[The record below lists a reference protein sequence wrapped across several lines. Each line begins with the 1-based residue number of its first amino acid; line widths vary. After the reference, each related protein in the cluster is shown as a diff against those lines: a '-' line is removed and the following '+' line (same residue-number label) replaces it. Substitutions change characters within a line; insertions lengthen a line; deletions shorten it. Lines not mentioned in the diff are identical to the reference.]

1 MFLWLLTV
9 CMLQWCTVQAS
20 YEVVFEDAECFDIN
34 KKYIKECEINVDYDS
49 TYGSKMDAYLEILE
63 IPYDS
68 IKLEIDTF
76 TTQMGEYTLPM
87 AIHLEDDLCEFAK
100 KKNSLG
106 YLFIQSVNIQTCPPK
121 PGIYEQER
129 FVIGNMMDALPPSFP
144 EGHYLL
150 NSTLSSEEIILFRL
164 NLYVRVY

>member
-9 CMLQWCTVQAS
+9 CMLQCTVQAS

-34 KKYIKECEINVDYDS
+34 EKYVKECEINVDYDS
-49 TYGSKMDAYLEILE
+49 EYGSKLDAYLEILG

-68 IKLEIDTF
+68 IKLEVDTF

-87 AIHLEDDLCEFAK
+87 AIHLEGDLCKFAEE
-100 KKNSLG
+100 KNSMG
-106 YLFIQSVNIQTCPPK
+106 YLFIKSVNIEICPPK
-121 PGIYEQER
+121 PGIYKQER
-129 FVIGNMMDALPPSFP
+129 FVINNMDALPSSFP

-150 NSTLSSEEIILFRL
+150 NSTLSSEDIVLFRI
-164 NLYVRVY
+164 NLYIRVY

>member
-9 CMLQWCTVQAS
+9 CMLQSTVQAS

-34 KKYIKECEINVDYDS
+34 EKYVKECEINVDYDS

-63 IPYDS
+63 IPNNF
-68 IKLEIDTF
+68 IEVTVDTF

-87 AIHLEDDLCEFAK
+87 ALHLEGDLCKFAED
-100 KKNSLG
+100 KNSIG
-106 YLFIQSVNIQTCPPK
+106 YLFTKSININTCPPQ
-121 PGIYEQER
+121 PGIYKQER
-129 FVIGNMMDALPPSFP
+129 YVLDNMDALPPSFP

-150 NSTLSSEEIILFRL
+150 NATLSSSDIILFRI